1 MKGQASETL
10 EELGK
15 QYLDY
20 LINNYENKPI
30 SSSKESKSNQ
40 KKTEEEKQP
49 KNLNKKK
56 IFIENNPCVNQG
68 EDYYPEL
75 IPSFTI
81 IFATEMGT
89 AEGFANDLYKEAT
102 EKLHLK
108 AKILNVSEVNSVQ
121 TFNENSL
128 IVIIASTWGEGE
140 PTDDCVDFNKMLKS
154 KEFWDGF
161 TNGDNLNVAIFGL
174 GNTVYT
180 FFNAQAKLF
189 HKILVEEHK
198 LNEICPLTLG
208 NARRDIEKDF
218 QEWKDNIF
226 FKSLYSFY
234 SKNYE
239 KNLEFY
245 KKYNLL
251 NELPKEMGNE
261 NVEVKKSFELFSSDK
276 KELNQIDIKKY
287 NQNVQNRLN
296 SKKLKILNI
305 EELRQ
310 NNING
315 STLKVVLDLK
325 DTDLKY
331 KPAENILVYPNN
343 REETINM
350 VLNQLAMDKDNYFIN
365 YKLLD
370 KDTSLNLPFPE
381 GITVK
386 DALSEYV
393 DLSCQINKN
402 ILTKIVIYLTDVN
415 QKNKITEI
423 INDEKKLEEF
433 LSKRY
438 NISDFIK
445 EFDSLQLSLQD
456 LSEIFPTITPRYY
469 TCASSNNKKNNT
481 IELIITLVS
490 WKGPKND
497 LRYGLT
503 SNYFND
509 LYKSKLYL
517 EKDVMVN
524 INLKESVF
532 KLPSDL
538 STPILMMCTG
548 SGIAP
553 FISFLEEL
561 EYNKKDDKKYETYLI
576 FGSMNKKN
584 DFIFEKELEEFKK
597 KEVLTEYYTAF
608 SRDQEKKVYVQDIL
622 GKEFNKEKLDELIN
636 KKGMQ
641 IYICGSLSMG
651 NAVIKKIGD
660 ILGEDN
666 KEKIIKNNQLM
677 SEMWENK

>member
-1 MKGQASETL
+1 MKGNASEIL

-15 QYLDY
+15 QYLDH

-30 SSSKESKSNQ
+30 SSYKESNQ
-40 KKTEEEKQP
+40 KKPEEEKQL
-49 KNLNKKK
+49 KTCNKRKV
-56 IFIENNPCVNQG
+56 FIENNPCINKD

-81 IFATEMGT
+81 LFATEMGT
-89 AEGFANDLYKEAT
+89 AEGFANDLHKEAT
-102 EKLHLK
+102 ERLHLK

-121 TFNENSL
+121 LFNENSL

-161 TNGDNLNVAIFGL
+161 TNGENLNVAIFGL

-180 FFNAQAKLF
+180 FYNAQAKLF
-189 HKILVEEHK
+189 KKILVEEHK
-198 LNEICPLTLG
+198 LNEMCPMTLG

-218 QEWKDNIF
+218 QDWKDNVF

-251 NELPKEMGNE
+251 NELPKEVGNE
-261 NVEVKKSFELFSSDK
+261 NVEVKKNYELFSSEK
-276 KELNQIDIKKY
+276 KELNQIDNKNY

-296 SKKLKILNI
+296 SKKVKIVNI

-310 NNING
+310 NNVNG

-325 DTDLKY
+325 GTDIKY
-331 KPAENILVYPNN
+331 QPAVNILVYPNN

-365 YKLLD
+365 YKILD
-370 KDTSLNLPFPE
+370 NNKDTSLNLPFPE

-386 DALSEYV
+386 EALSEYI

-402 ILTKIVIYLTDVN
+402 ILAKIVIYLTDVN

-445 EFDSLQLSLQD
+445 EYDSLQLSLQD

-497 LRYGLT
+497 QRYGLT

-509 LYKSKLYL
+509 LYKSKSYL

-524 INLKESVF
+524 ISLKESVF

-553 FISFLEEL
+553 FVSFLEEL

-576 FGSMNKKN
+576 FGSMNKNN
-584 DFIFEKELEEFKK
+584 DFIFEKELEKK
-597 KEVLTEYYTAF
+597 KKKGVLTEYYTAF
-608 SRDQEKKVYVQDIL
+608 SRDQEKKVYVQDVL
-622 GKEFNKEKLDELIN
+622 GKEFNKERLEELVI
-636 KKGMQ
+636 KKGMK

-660 ILGEDN
+660 ILGEEN
-666 KEKIIKNNQLM
+666 KEKIMKNNQLM

>member
-1 MKGQASETL
+1 MKGNASEIL

-15 QYLDY
+15 QYLDH

-30 SSSKESKSNQ
+30 SSYKESNQ
-40 KKTEEEKQP
+40 KKPEEEKQL
-49 KNLNKKK
+49 KTCNKKK
-56 IFIENNPCVNQG
+56 VFIENNPCVNKD

-81 IFATEMGT
+81 LFATEMGT
-89 AEGFANDLYKEAT
+89 AEGFANDLHKEAT

-121 TFNENSL
+121 LFNENSL

-161 TNGDNLNVAIFGL
+161 TNGKNLNVAIFGL
-174 GNTVYT
+174 GNTAYT
-180 FFNAQAKLF
+180 FYNAQAKLF
-189 HKILVEEHK
+189 KKILVEEHK
-198 LNEICPLTLG
+198 LNEMCPMTLG
-208 NARRDIEKDF
+208 NARRDIEQDF
-218 QEWKDNIF
+218 QDWKDNVF

-239 KNLEFY
+239 ENLEFY

-251 NELPKEMGNE
+251 NELPKEVDNE
-261 NVEVKKSFELFSSDK
+261 NVEVKKNYELFSSEK
-276 KELNQIDIKKY
+276 KELNQIDIKQY

-296 SKKLKILNI
+296 SKKVKILNI
-305 EELRQ
+305 QELRQ

-325 DTDLKY
+325 GTDIKY
-331 KPAENILVYPNN
+331 QPAVNILVYPNN
-343 REETINM
+343 REEAINM

-365 YKLLD
+365 YKILD
-370 KDTSLNLPFPE
+370 NNKDTSLNLPFPE

-386 DALSEYV
+386 EALSEYI

-402 ILTKIVIYLTDVN
+402 ILAKIVIYLTDVN

-445 EFDSLQLSLQD
+445 EYDSLQLSLQD

-497 LRYGLT
+497 QRFGLT

-509 LYKSKLYL
+509 LYKAKSYL

-524 INLKESVF
+524 ITLKESAF

-553 FISFLEEL
+553 FVSFLEEL

-597 KEVLTEYYTAF
+597 KGVLTEYYTAF
-608 SRDQEKKVYVQDIL
+608 SRDQEKKVYVQDVL
-622 GKEFNKEKLDELIN
+622 GKEFNKERLEELVI
-636 KKGMQ
+636 KKGMM

-651 NAVIKKIGD
+651 NAVTKKVGD
-660 ILGEDN
+660 ILGEEN
-666 KEKIIKNNQLM
+666 KEKIMKNNQLM

>member
-1 MKGQASETL
+1 MKGKSSEIL

-15 QYLDY
+15 QYLDH
-20 LINNYENKPI
+20 LINNYDNKSI
-30 SSSKESKSNQ
+30 SSHKDSKE
-40 KKTEEEKQP
+40 KKNEEEK
-49 KNLNKKK
+49 KINNYNKKK
-56 IFIENNPCVNQG
+56 VYIENNPCVNPG

-81 IFATEMGT
+81 LFATEMGT
-89 AEGFANDLYKEAT
+89 AEGFANDLHQEAN

-121 TFNENSL
+121 LFNENSL

-161 TNGDNLNVAIFGL
+161 TNGENLNVAIFGL

-189 HKILVEEHK
+189 NKILVEEHK

-208 NARRDIEKDF
+208 NARKDIGKDF
-218 QEWKDNIF
+218 NDWKNNVF

-251 NELPKEMGNE
+251 NELPKENE
-261 NVEVKKSFELFSSDK
+261 NEEVKKKFELFSSDK
-276 KELNQIDIKKY
+276 NELAQIENKHY
-287 NQNVQNRLN
+287 NQSVQNHLN
-296 SKKLKILNI
+296 SKKVKILNI

-325 DTDLKY
+325 GTDLKY
-331 KPAENILVYPNN
+331 KPAENILIYPKNK
-343 REETINM
+343 EETINI
-350 VLNQLAMDKDNYFIN
+350 VLNQLAMDKETYFIN
-365 YKLLD
+365 YKILN
-370 KDTSLNLPFPE
+370 KDDPLNLPIPE

-386 DALSEYV
+386 EALSEYI
-393 DLSCQINKN
+393 DLSCQINKS
-402 ILTKIVIYLTDVN
+402 LLSKLVIYLTDVN

-423 INDEKKLEEF
+423 INDEKKLGEF
-433 LSKRY
+433 NSKRY

-456 LSEIFPTITPRYY
+456 LAEIFPTIAPRYY

-503 SNYFND
+503 SNFFND
-509 LYKSKLYL
+509 LFKSKSFL
-517 EKDVMVN
+517 EKDEFVN
-524 INLKESVF
+524 ISLKESAF
-532 KLPSDL
+532 SLPLIL
-538 STPILMMCTG
+538 STPMLMMCTG

-553 FISFLEEL
+553 FISFLEEI
-561 EYNKKDDKKYETYLI
+561 EFNKKDEKIETYLI

-597 KEVLTEYYTAF
+597 KGVLTEYYTAF
-608 SRDQEKKVYVQDIL
+608 SRDQEKKIYVQDVL
-622 GKEFNKEKLDELIN
+622 GEKFSKEKLEDLIN
-636 KKGMQ
+636 NKRMN

-651 NAVIKKIGD
+651 NAVIKKLGE
-660 ILGEDN
+660 ILGEEN
-666 KEKIIKNNQLM
+666 KEKLIKNNQLM

>member
-1 MKGQASETL
+1 M
-10 EELGK
+10 
-15 QYLDY
+15 
-20 LINNYENKPI
+20 
-30 SSSKESKSNQ
+30 
-40 KKTEEEKQP
+40 
-49 KNLNKKK
+49 
-56 IFIENNPCVNQG
+56 NPG

-81 IFATEMGT
+81 LFATEMGT
-89 AEGFANDLYKEAT
+89 AEGFANDLHQEAN

-121 TFNENSL
+121 LFNENSL

-161 TNGDNLNVAIFGL
+161 TNGENLNVAIFGL

-189 HKILVEEHK
+189 NKILVEEHK

-208 NARRDIEKDF
+208 NARKDIGKDF
-218 QEWKDNIF
+218 NDWKNNVF

-251 NELPKEMGNE
+251 NELPKENE
-261 NVEVKKSFELFSSDK
+261 NEEVKKKFELFSSDK
-276 KELNQIDIKKY
+276 NELAQIENKHY
-287 NQNVQNRLN
+287 NQSVQNHLN
-296 SKKLKILNI
+296 TKKVKILNI

-325 DTDLKY
+325 GTDLKY
-331 KPAENILVYPNN
+331 KPAENILIYPKNK
-343 REETINM
+343 EETINI
-350 VLNQLAMDKDNYFIN
+350 VLNRLAMDKETYFIN
-365 YKLLD
+365 YKILN
-370 KDTSLNLPFPE
+370 KDDPLNLPIPE

-386 DALSEYV
+386 EALSEYI
-393 DLSCQINKN
+393 DLSCQINKS
-402 ILTKIVIYLTDVN
+402 LLSKLVIYLTDVN

-423 INDEKKLEEF
+423 INDEKKLGEF
-433 LSKRY
+433 NSKRY

-456 LSEIFPTITPRYY
+456 LAEIFPTIAPRYY

-503 SNYFND
+503 SNFFND
-509 LYKSKLYL
+509 LFKSKSFL
-517 EKDVMVN
+517 EKDEFVN
-524 INLKESVF
+524 ISLKESAF
-532 KLPSDL
+532 SLPLIL
-538 STPILMMCTG
+538 STPMLMMCTG

-553 FISFLEEL
+553 LFHFW
-561 EYNKKDDKKYETYLI
+561 KKL
-576 FGSMNKKN
+576 N
-584 DFIFEKELEEFKK
+584 L
-597 KEVLTEYYTAF
+597 
-608 SRDQEKKVYVQDIL
+608 
-622 GKEFNKEKLDELIN
+622 
-636 KKGMQ
+636 
-641 IYICGSLSMG
+641 
-651 NAVIKKIGD
+651 IKKM
-660 ILGEDN
+660 
-666 KEKIIKNNQLM
+666 KK
-677 SEMWENK
+677 

>member
-1 MKGQASETL
+1 MKGNASEIL

-15 QYLDY
+15 QYLDH

-30 SSSKESKSNQ
+30 SSYKESNQ
-40 KKTEEEKQP
+40 KKPEEEKQL
-49 KNLNKKK
+49 KTCNKRKV
-56 IFIENNPCVNQG
+56 FIENNPCINKD

-81 IFATEMGT
+81 LFATEMGT
-89 AEGFANDLYKEAT
+89 AEGFANDLHKEAT
-102 EKLHLK
+102 ERLHLK

-121 TFNENSL
+121 LFNENSL

-161 TNGDNLNVAIFGL
+161 TNGENLNVAIFGL

-180 FFNAQAKLF
+180 FYNAQAKLF
-189 HKILVEEHK
+189 KKILVEEHK
-198 LNEICPLTLG
+198 LNEMCPMTLG

-218 QEWKDNIF
+218 QDWKDNVF

-251 NELPKEMGNE
+251 NELPKEVGNE
-261 NVEVKKSFELFSSDK
+261 NVEVKKNYELFSSEK
-276 KELNQIDIKKY
+276 KELNQIDNKNY

-296 SKKLKILNI
+296 SKKVKILNI

-325 DTDLKY
+325 GTDIKY
-331 KPAENILVYPNN
+331 QPAVNILVYPNN
-343 REETINM
+343 REEAINM
-350 VLNQLAMDKDNYFIN
+350 VLNQLAMDKDSYFIN
-365 YKLLD
+365 YKILD
-370 KDTSLNLPFPE
+370 NNKDTSLNLPFPE

-386 DALSEYV
+386 EALSEYI

-402 ILTKIVIYLTDVN
+402 ILAKIVIYLTDVN

-445 EFDSLQLSLQD
+445 EYDSLQLSLQD

-497 LRYGLT
+497 QRYGLT

-509 LYKSKLYL
+509 LYKSKSYL

-524 INLKESVF
+524 ISLKESVF

-553 FISFLEEL
+553 FVSFLEEL
-561 EYNKKDDKKYETYLI
+561 EYNKKDDKKYEAYLI

-584 DFIFEKELEEFKK
+584 DFILEKELEEFKK
-597 KEVLTEYYTAF
+597 KGVLTEYYTAF
-608 SRDQEKKVYVQDIL
+608 SRDQEKKVYVQDVL
-622 GKEFNKEKLDELIN
+622 GKEFNKERLEELVI
-636 KKGMQ
+636 KKGMK

-651 NAVIKKIGD
+651 NAVIKKVGD
-660 ILGEDN
+660 ILGEEN
-666 KEKIIKNNQLM
+666 KEKIMKNNQLM